1 MTMIVQ
7 NHPIEMIL
15 VGNIVTWWM
24 SQTSVQIFVII
35 VGVLWKEEL
44 LEKNNI

>member
-1 MTMIVQ
+1 MANDHDSSKPSHWLETLSPDGWVKLVQ
-7 NHPIEMIL
+7 P
-15 VGNIVTWWM
+15 
-24 SQTSVQIFVII
+24 FVII